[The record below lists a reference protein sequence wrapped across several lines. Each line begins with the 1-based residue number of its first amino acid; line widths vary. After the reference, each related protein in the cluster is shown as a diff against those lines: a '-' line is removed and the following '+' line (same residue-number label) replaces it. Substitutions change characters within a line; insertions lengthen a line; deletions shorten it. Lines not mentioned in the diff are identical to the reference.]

1 MYRAAC
7 SEGTYRETSALMVVG
22 LEQVQNL
29 PGLLSASNQMRDEFG
44 KSFLFPVFI
53 WVTDEVLRNIIRIA
67 PDFYNWAT
75 LTGFRVSTAE
85 LRAWLWR
92 ETEAVFEAALVTTD
106 WSRFS
111 GTHPQAYQEL
121 GLARRELQER
131 GETLAPDL
139 AANVSFA
146 LAVYAHQQ
154 HQIGRDVACNV
165 STPDNHLPQ
174 LKLAAVNLQLGLGYL
189 HQADCHRRDSHRHLQ
204 EANSYFQQGIDA
216 LDSAQRPDL
225 VAIWISKWGEV
236 LQQLQQWQTLQELAE
251 KALTL
256 HQTQGT
262 ATQQAQDYGFL
273 ADVALAR
280 GKWQQ
285 AKDWAI
291 QALQCEEATGNRE
304 SGNVSEAERIASKSR
319 CGGYRLRLAQALNG
333 LQQPQQA
340 IEMLERAR
348 RESRPQDDPQSYI
361 QILKELRQSYWQQKQ
376 YLKAF
381 EIKQAQGVV
390 ESQLGLRAFIG
401 ASRLQP
407 LPGEELETVALEIT
421 ASGRGQDVQRLIGRV
436 VRDDCKLTV
445 IHGQSGVGKSSLVN
459 AGLVPALGQKMVGE
473 FDVLPIVLRVY
484 TNWQEELAQLL
495 LEGISRSISLRQGEG
510 SISAGK
516 TSPPESLRQGEGSK
530 ISRQSFSNNP
540 INISSNSSSDSPL
553 NIPPSLAEKGA
564 GGLGLLLEQLR
575 QNEQRHLMTVLIF
588 DQFEEFFFVCT
599 DTAARR
605 PFFEFLSDCLN
616 IPYLK
621 IILSLREDYLHY
633 LLECERLARIDI
645 INNDI
650 LNKHNRYELGDF
662 APEDA
667 EAIIQELTARS
678 QFHLESELVEQLVQ
692 DLAGDTGKVRPIELQ
707 IVGAQLQ
714 AEEITT
720 LAEYR
725 QRGTKDEL
733 VKRYVEAVIKD
744 CGQENQ
750 RVGELVLYLLTD
762 EKNTRPLKTRS
773 DLVSELTALPLDW
786 VMDSQQLELVLKIF
800 VGSGLVVEVPEK
812 PEDRYQL
819 VHDYLVEFIRQ
830 QEGFGI
836 VAELKAEREKR
847 RRSEER
853 LKNVE
858 QRTKQIIRRGFVVL
872 GGISVLTI
880 GVAWLGFK
888 AWGGLQEAQT
898 GTKLERQGVAA
909 IKQFEYQEIE
919 ALMTAMEAGQGL
931 KELVKD
937 GRPLENYPAI
947 SPLFALQ
954 TILDNIHQRNQFS
967 EYEIIK
973 FSLKGN
979 RIATTGNDGTVKLWN
994 TQGQLIA
1001 EFQTHQDR
1009 VNPVEFS
1016 LKGNRIATTGND
1028 GTVKLWNTQGQL
1040 IAEFQTHQDLVNPV
1054 EFNPKGD
1061 RIATTGNDGT
1071 VKLWNDQGQLIA
1083 EFQAHQDRVNT
1094 VKFSPKGER
1103 IATTGDDGIARLW
1116 NTQGQQITQFSAHQ
1130 GRVNTVEFSPKGDR
1144 IVTISEEGTARLWDT
1159 QGNIIPEFKVDQV
1172 SFYTVKFSPKG
1183 DRIVTV
1189 SEEGTARLWDTQGNI
1204 IPEFKPEQRQVNIVK
1219 FSPKGDH
1226 IVTVSEGK
1234 TICLWNL
1241 RGQQIIFESDQLHV
1255 HTVEFSPNGDRI
1267 ATVSGEGTVTLWDLH
1282 GKKIAKFKG
1291 HRRSVNTVEFSPK
1304 GDRIATASEDG
1315 TAKLWDTQSQ
1325 LKPIAKFQAH
1335 PGSIY
1340 IAEFSPNGGHIAT
1353 TGEDGIAKLWNIQ
1366 GQLITDFNSHQSRVN
1381 IVEFSPNGE
1390 YIATVSEDGTVRL
1403 WNTQGKYIREFSV
1416 DQGWVKDVE
1425 FSPKGDRIA
1434 IALENGTVRL
1444 WNTQG
1449 KYIREFKA
1457 HHDWVNDVEFSPN
1470 GDRIATASED
1480 GTAKLWD
1487 TKGQNQPMAEFN
1499 AYQGLVYRVDFSSK
1513 GDRIAT
1519 REGYSINLWNLRGQQ
1534 IAQFEGRGTLSP
1546 DWRTIALIQGNQV
1559 VLKRVDNLDE
1569 LLARGCDW
1577 LKYYLATH
1585 PEARERL
1592 PVCQE

>member
-1 MYRAAC
+1 MTHSDHPESIAAENDRALQSLIRVMRFVSRRRFSLVLVRCNYARLREEMLERLRRDSPVAFQVLQVAADEQRLYTKIKTEFGDRAAC

-53 WVTDEVLRNIIRIA
+53 WVTDDVLRNIIRIA

-75 LTGFRVSTAE
+75 LIGFRVSTEE
-85 LRAWLWR
+85 LLAWLWR

-106 WSRFS
+106 WSTFS

-121 GLARRELQER
+121 GLARRELQKR

-154 HQIGRDVACNV
+154 HQIGRDVAWRV

-189 HQADCHRRDSHRHLQ
+189 HQANRHRRESHRHLQ
-204 EANSYFQQGIDA
+204 EANVYFQQGINA
-216 LDSAQRPDL
+216 LYSAQRPDL

-304 SGNVSEAERIASKSR
+304 SGSVAEAERVASKSR

-333 LQQPQQA
+333 LQHPQQA

-348 RESRPQDDPQSYI
+348 RESRPQDYPQSYI

-421 ASGRGQDVQRLIGRV
+421 ASGRGQDMQRLIGRV
-436 VRDDCKLTV
+436 ARDDCKLTV

-484 TNWQEELAQLL
+484 TNWQEELAELL

-510 SISAGK
+510 RISAGQ
-516 TSPPESLRQGEGSK
+516 TSPPAPLLRGEGSK
-530 ISRQSFSNNP
+530 ISRNPPINIPSDSPSNSP
-540 INISSNSSSDSPL
+540 INISSNPPSDSPV
-553 NIPPSLAEKGA
+553 NTPINTPPSLAGKGA
-564 GGLGLLLEQLR
+564 GGLGLLLNQLR
-575 QNEQRHLMTVLIF
+575 QNEQRHLRAVLIF

-667 EAIIQELTARS
+667 EAIIQELTERS

-692 DLAGDTGKVRPIELQ
+692 ELAGDTGKVRPIELQ

-773 DLVSELTALPLDW
+773 DLESELRALPLDG
-786 VMDSQQLELVLKIF
+786 VMDSPQLELVLKIF

-836 VAELKAEREKR
+836 VAELQAEREKR
-847 RRSEER
+847 RRSEAQ
-853 LKNVE
+853 LKVVE
-858 QRTKQIIRRGFVVL
+858 QRKQQVEQELAVAQAELERVNQEARE
-872 GGISVLTI
+872 TI
-880 GVAWLGFK
+880 ERANQQLEEAK
-888 AWGGLQEAQT
+888 KRLDDARKKQQEAQAEREEAQA
-898 GTKLERQGVAA
+898 GTRLERAGVAA
-909 IKQFEYQEIE
+909 IKQFEYQQLE
-919 ALMTAMEAGQGL
+919 ALLSAMEAGQEL
-931 KELVKD
+931 KKWVKD
-937 GRPLENYPAI
+937 GRLLEKYPAT
-947 SPLFALQ
+947 SPLLALQ
-954 TILDNIHQRNQFS
+954 TILDNIRERNQLEHQGSVTAVAISRDGKQILTGS
-967 EYEIIK
+967 ED
-973 FSLKGN
+973 N
-979 RIATTGNDGTVKLWN
+979 TARLWN
-994 TQGQLIA
+994 NQGQLIK
-1001 EFQTHQDR
+1001 ELTGHQNF
-1009 VNPVEFS
+1009 VYAVA
-1016 LKGNRIATTGND
+1016 I
-1028 GTVKLWNTQGQL
+1028 
-1040 IAEFQTHQDLVNPV
+1040 
-1054 EFNPKGD
+1054 
-1061 RIATTGNDGT
+1061 
-1071 VKLWNDQGQLIA
+1071 
-1083 EFQAHQDRVNT
+1083 
-1094 VKFSPKGER
+1094 SP
-1103 IATTGDDGIARLW
+1103 D
-1116 NTQGQQITQFSAHQ
+1116 GQQILTAQKTTQPAS
-1130 GRVNTVEFSPKGDR
+1130 GITR
-1144 IVTISEEGTARLWDT
+1144 
-1159 QGNIIPEFKVDQV
+1159 
-1172 SFYTVKFSPKG
+1172 
-1183 DRIVTV
+1183 
-1189 SEEGTARLWDTQGNI
+1189 
-1204 IPEFKPEQRQVNIVK
+1204 
-1219 FSPKGDH
+1219 
-1226 IVTVSEGK
+1226 
-1234 TICLWNL
+1234 
-1241 RGQQIIFESDQLHV
+1241 
-1255 HTVEFSPNGDRI
+1255 
-1267 ATVSGEGTVTLWDLH
+1267 AT
-1282 GKKIAKFKG
+1282 
-1291 HRRSVNTVEFSPK
+1291 
-1304 GDRIATASEDG
+1304 
-1315 TAKLWDTQSQ
+1315 
-1325 LKPIAKFQAH
+1325 
-1335 PGSIY
+1335 
-1340 IAEFSPNGGHIAT
+1340 
-1353 TGEDGIAKLWNIQ
+1353 
-1366 GQLITDFNSHQSRVN
+1366 
-1381 IVEFSPNGE
+1381 
-1390 YIATVSEDGTVRL
+1390 
-1403 WNTQGKYIREFSV
+1403 
-1416 DQGWVKDVE
+1416 
-1425 FSPKGDRIA
+1425 
-1434 IALENGTVRL
+1434 
-1444 WNTQG
+1444 
-1449 KYIREFKA
+1449 
-1457 HHDWVNDVEFSPN
+1457 
-1470 GDRIATASED
+1470 
-1480 GTAKLWD
+1480 
-1487 TKGQNQPMAEFN
+1487 
-1499 AYQGLVYRVDFSSK
+1499 
-1513 GDRIAT
+1513 
-1519 REGYSINLWNLRGQQ
+1519 
-1534 IAQFEGRGTLSP
+1534 
-1546 DWRTIALIQGNQV
+1546 
-1559 VLKRVDNLDE
+1559 
-1569 LLARGCDW
+1569 
-1577 LKYYLATH
+1577 
-1585 PEARERL
+1585 
-1592 PVCQE
+1592 